1 MASNILRWA
10 LRILV
15 AGIFTVS
22 ALAKLLGGIDHFEL
36 YIFSF
41 GFFPL
46 NLCFIIARLCI
57 ALELVLA
64 LFTLCGW
71 YPRLTRLTTIGVLI
85 LFSLFLCYSAII
97 GRNESCQCFGRLVDM
112 NPMQSLVKN
121 AVLLLLVLLYY
132 RMVKPRT
139 AGSVGGRCQ
148 TFWRVLPIVLALGVT
163 SVPFWVSVPDNWLYG
178 QEKQPYGEE
187 AFDEFWSTTMQS
199 LSDENGNQLVSEK
212 AVLVSFVTPRCPYC
226 KLARQKITSIVQR
239 HDLDQARIL
248 FIEPQMKKNTPGAIL
263 ISEKQFIEITFA
275 ERPRVFLVENGKVL
289 ATYHLRNIDEDQ
301 IAEAFISR

>member
-1 MASNILRWA
+1 MATNILRWT

-15 AGIFTVS
+15 AAIFTVS

-46 NLCFIIARLCI
+46 NLCFILARLCI

-64 LFTLCGW
+64 LFTLCNW
-71 YPRLTRLTTIGVLI
+71 YPRLTRLTTIGVLL

-97 GRNESCQCFGRLVDM
+97 GRNESCQCFGQLVDM
-112 NPMQSLVKN
+112 NPMQSLLKN

-132 RMVKPRT
+132 RMVKPK
-139 AGSVGGRCQ
+139 GSCSLAGRCS
-148 TFWRVLPIVLALGVT
+148 TLWRMLPVILGLAVT

-187 AFDEFWSTTMQS
+187 AFAEWY
-199 LSDENGNQLVSEK
+199 ENGEWRAESGEQQTI
-212 AVLVSFVTPRCPYC
+212 LVSFVTPRCPYC
-226 KLARQKITSIVQR
+226 KLARQKIGSIVSR
-239 HDLDQARIL
+239 HNIDPSRIL
-248 FIEPQMKKNTPGAIL
+248 FVEPVSKKNTPGAL
-263 ISEKQFIEITFA
+263 VISEKQFIDITFG
-275 ERPRVFLVENGKVL
+275 ERPRVFLIDHGKVV
-289 ATYHLRNIDEDQ
+289 ATFHLRNIDEEL
-301 IAEAFISR
+301 IASTL

>member
-1 MASNILRWA
+1 MATNILRWT

-15 AGIFTVS
+15 AAIFTVS

-46 NLCFIIARLCI
+46 NLCFILARLCI

-64 LFTLCGW
+64 LFTLCNW
-71 YPRLTRLTTIGVLI
+71 YPRLTRLATIGVLL

-97 GRNESCQCFGRLVDM
+97 GRNESCQCFGQLVDM
-112 NPMQSLVKN
+112 NPMQSLLKN

-132 RMVKPRT
+132 RMVKPWKSCSL
-139 AGSVGGRCQ
+139 AGRCSAL
-148 TFWRVLPIVLALGVT
+148 WRVLPVVLGLAVT

-187 AFDEFWSTTMQS
+187 AFAEWYEHGEWRAQCDEPET
-199 LSDENGNQLVSEK
+199 L
-212 AVLVSFVTPRCPYC
+212 LVSFVTPRCPYC
-226 KLARQKITSIVQR
+226 KLARQKIGSIVSR
-239 HDLDQARIL
+239 HHIDSSRVL
-248 FIEPQMKKNTPGAIL
+248 FVEPVSKENTPGAL
-263 ISEKQFIEITFA
+263 VISEKQFIEITFG
-275 ERPRVFLVENGKVL
+275 ERPRVFLIDHGQVV
-289 ATYHLRNIDEDQ
+289 ATYHLRNIDEDL
-301 IAEAFISR
+301 IATTL